1 MGAMRPFIFEK
12 GLTNSWIFGIIL
24 VSEGLHIV
32 SQMTDNN
39 IVPKAHI
46 KELKSYMGIIIKGFE
61 IVLMAA
67 GVMLLLIVAHDIIH
81 KLRNKKKEK

>member
-12 GLTNSWIFGIIL
+12 GLTNSPIFGIIL

-46 KELKSYMGIIIKGFE
+46 KELKSYMSIIIKGFE